1 MIATFAFNKS
11 KEFFEII
18 SYLFQTVTSFIKIC
32 LYTNVSSP
40 TSSDFIYNKEDFC
53 VSKSISGVK
62 MFSKWKE
69 VLKQKKKWFIITIW
83 ELAVSDIW

>member
-1 MIATFAFNKS
+1 MATFAFNKS

-32 LYTNVSSP
+32 LYTNASSP

-83 ELAVSDIW
+83 ELAVSDLW